1 MLVLLA
7 QGTRFY
13 PFVLILSYTTFTSMK
28 AGSNSLQLTFESLKN
43 FYKGVNVVLV
53 LFIKTLK
60 IVFDFFY

>member
-28 AGSNSLQLTFESLKN
+28 AGSNSLQLTFEPLKN

>member
-28 AGSNSLQLTFESLKN
+28 AGSNSLQLTFEFLKN